1 MSTDNFSLII
11 AIALCICYKST
22 SQSKQTIV
30 RKSARVDGGI
40 VAGLAA
46 HHVAQQLEH
55 FLWPGRTIASE
66 ATSSSRMMVVSETRR
81 EEVREYT

>member
-1 MSTDNFSLII
+1 MSIDTFSLIV
-11 AIALCICYKST
+11 AIALRSRYRST
-22 SQSKQTIV
+22 SQSQQTIV
-30 RKSARVDGGI
+30 RQSVRVDGGI

-55 FLWPGRTIASE
+55 FLWPRRTIASE